1 MKWNNDKSIKLSIAC
16 VFAFGAI
23 LLALDLYTAWRWVSP
38 GVEMMAHLQWR
49 QYFAM
54 FTATVAAGSVF
65 AWICLLS
72 LYRLLKSIQS
82 GGVFTEGNVQL
93 LRTISWCCAG
103 AAAVC
108 LLSTI
113 YAWPFII
120 VAIAAAFMM
129 LIVRIVKNCFR
140 QAIDMKSELDL
151 TI

>member
-23 LLALDLYTAWRWVSP
+23 LLALDLYTIWGWIAPNFDLRTV
-38 GVEMMAHLQWR
+38 LQW
-49 QYFAM
+49 QYYAM
-54 FTATVAAGSVF
+54 FTATVASGSVF